1 MFCNQLVGSSVTEL
15 QPQPQEQQDLPEK
28 FSQVNYIGE
37 MACEWGF

>member
-15 QPQPQEQQDLPEK
+15 QPQEQQDLPEK

-37 MACEWGF
+37 MACE